1 MYIDNTFTLR
11 VKASRAL
18 ASREMSLDLITN
30 TYGFPVPLASSNERS
45 SALASTATD
54 SKEPQGTWRVQE
66 GWVSWFKST
75 WLSFR
80 SVRKMSTSDD
90 DDRLLAENWKESRF
104 VRQVFVTNKFMNISS
119 FFVKCLSQINS

>member
-1 MYIDNTFTLR
+1 MCVYTCTLC

-18 ASREMSLDLITN
+18 ASREMLLDLIT
-30 TYGFPVPLASSNERS
+30 TTHGFPVPLALSSERS

-90 DDRLLAENWKESRF
+90 DDRLLAENWKESCF
-104 VRQVFVTNKFMNISS
+104 VHQVFVTNKFMNIS
-119 FFVKCLSQINS
+119 FFFMSSVCHK